1 MKKLL
6 ISTFCILL
14 GGTGYL
20 FPGQADSR
28 PVEVASVETPPVTPP
43 PAAFGIVPKAIP
55 EKTRYT
61 VEILPSASASENKAV
76 FWEGTWRDL
85 AREEGLDPD
94 FSRQTEELLTRSLP
108 MFRSDVYLSPE
119 HREAYAKSL
128 RNFMRTQGK
137 PSQWEFTRQEVGYWL
152 TYCALEADK
161 RYCLKNEDRVNEKY
175 RRLFRNIAERGTRQ
189 ALRQALSPEDYRM
202 LGAEIDA
209 GMKTLEDR
217 LLEKIKPYQE
227 DFLCPFY
234 RGALD
239 DAVVE
244 DLDKIEHIGK
254 NVDECRDQH
263 KRMISNFFRG
273 DQQSSKEIFPSSED
287 RRKEHFRKGLS
298 VLFDGTLYGYVLFQ
312 IAEHETMPSNGI
324 GKNEYWGYMYYGA
337 NSGYENFNPARELL
351 RWPLRV
357 SIRPA
362 DDLNKK
368 TNWKRSDGP
377 VLSGPDALKQ
387 NN

>member
-1 MKKLL
+1 MTKKR
-6 ISTFCILL
+6 ILFL
-14 GGTGYL
+14 GVFLVGGYL
-20 FPGQADSR
+20 LPYRFPGIRLS
-28 PVEVASVETPPVTPP
+28 ASP
-43 PAAFGIVPKAIP
+43 PAAVSVAPVVVP
-55 EKTRYT
+55 EKFSFSQ
-61 VEILPSASASENKAV
+61 EIIPSTSATESLEI
-76 FWEGTWRDL
+76 FWVGTWRDL

-108 MFRSDVYLSPE
+108 MFRSDVYLFPE
-119 HREAYAKSL
+119 QREAYAKSL

-137 PSQWEFTRQEVGYWL
+137 PSRWEFFTRQEVGYWL

-175 RRLFRNIAERGTRQ
+175 RRLFRNIAERGTRK
-189 ALRQALSPEDYRM
+189 ALRQVLSPEDYQM
-202 LGAEIDA
+202 LGSEIDA

-217 LLEKIKPYQE
+217 LLEQIKPYQE

-239 DAVVE
+239 DAAVE
-244 DLDKIEHIGK
+244 DLDKIEDIGK
-254 NVDECRDQH
+254 EVDECYDRH
-263 KRMISNFFRG
+263 KRMISDFSMR
-273 DQQSSKEIFPSSED
+273 DRQSLKNRFLPTEN
-287 RRKEHFRKGLS
+287 RRKENFRKGLS
-298 VLFDGTLYGYVLFQ
+298 IIFNGVTYGYLIFQ
-312 IAEHETMPSNGI
+312 IAEHEIMPSNGR

-368 TNWKRSDGP
+368 TNWKRSDEP
-377 VLSGPDALKQ
+377 VRGGPDALKQ